1 MTTII
6 APTDVT
12 PELIL
17 IGFVA
22 TFLTVA
28 TVWIL
33 WYLLEKSEVIDIRSF
48 LTFVVVIVPFVMI
61 IYFGLDIIIDDAV
74 ATRGGWP
81 TELPLGMPHEI
92 PALAV
97 IYIGL
102 TAWLGLRWRKL
113 NLSKRDTAMKR
124 GGLRRISPSCPS
136 Y

>member
-6 APTDVT
+6 ALTNVT

-33 WYLLEKSEVIDIRSF
+33 WYLLEKIDREVIDIRSF
-48 LTFVVVIVPFVMI
+48 LTFVVVVVPFVMI
-61 IYFGLDIIIDDAV
+61 IYFGLDAVIDDAV

-81 TELPLGMPHEI
+81 TELPLGLPPEI

-97 IYIGL
+97 VYIGL
-102 TAWLGLRWRKL
+102 TAWLWLRWRKL
-113 NLSKRDTAMKR
+113 NLSKRDTAMGR
-124 GGLRRISPSCPS
+124 EGSRPL
-136 Y
+136 